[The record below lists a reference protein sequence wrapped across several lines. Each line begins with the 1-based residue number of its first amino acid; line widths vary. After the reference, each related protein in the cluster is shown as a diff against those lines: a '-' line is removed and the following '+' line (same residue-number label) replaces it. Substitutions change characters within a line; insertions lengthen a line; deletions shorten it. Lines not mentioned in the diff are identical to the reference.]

1 MVSLARSM
9 LRFEWRRFLPALL
22 AVAFAGLL
30 ILVQLGLLLGL
41 FGTISVY
48 VDRSGADL
56 WAGFPNTQSIDL
68 ARDIPAHYEVLLRMH
83 PAVTRVE
90 HFNWSTGDWRPP
102 GGKAVSVFLIGV
114 DPSPEALAF
123 SKLLAPEL
131 RARLD
136 EPDTVLIDEAD
147 AEKLGVRVGQTAEVN
162 GKTVRVAGT
171 VRGVRAPGG
180 ANVVTSRHT
189 ARRLD
194 SSLRDAESSAWMLIK
209 LQHPESSEAVRD
221 ALRPPGSLKPF
232 GVWTSTELSRKSQM
246 YWLLESGVGVG
257 FLFSSLL
264 GLLVG
269 VVITSQTLVAAI
281 VSSIREYA
289 ALRALGVS
297 LGSLRSVVLEQS
309 AWVGALGIVVTL
321 GVAAALAWAARHL
334 YVALELSPWATAST
348 ALTLVLVAL
357 ASGLFALRALTR
369 AEPAALL
376 R

>member
-30 ILVQLGLLLGL
+30 VLVQLGLLVGL

-68 ARDIPAHYEVLLRMH
+68 ARNIPAHHEVLLRMH
-83 PAVTRVE
+83 PEVERVE
-90 HFNWSTGDWRPP
+90 HFNWGTGDWRLP
-102 GGKAVSVFLIGV
+102 GGRAVSVFLIGV
-114 DPSPEALAF
+114 DTRPGAMAF
-123 SKLLAPEL
+123 SRLLTPDL

-147 AEKLGVRVGQTAEVN
+147 VHKLGAGIGESAELNGKSVRVV
-162 GKTVRVAGT
+162 GT
-171 VRGVRAPGG
+171 IRGVRAPGG
-180 ANVVTSRHT
+180 ANVIVSRHT

-194 SSLRDAESSAWMLIK
+194 PSFKDSDSSAWMLIK
-209 LQHPESSEAVRD
+209 LKHPELSEAVRD
-221 ALRPPGSLKPF
+221 ALATPGGSRPF
-232 GVWTSTELSRKSQM
+232 GVWTSSELSRKSQM

-281 VSSIREYA
+281 VSSVREYA

-309 AWVGALGIVVTL
+309 AWVGAMGIVVTL

-334 YVALELSPWATAST
+334 YVALELPPWAAAST